1 MNRKPKTYK
10 TMRTFLLFV
19 LGVLMMTACGPN
31 RESQVETTDEGK
43 TLMEA
48 SDCRSCH
55 SINSGIIGPAY
66 MDVAKKYETTEAS
79 VEMLAERI
87 IKGGSGVWGEIPMNP
102 HTDISK
108 DDAKKMARYV
118 LSLDEGDQK

>member
-1 MNRKPKTYK
+1 
-10 TMRTFLLFV
+10 MRTCLLFV
-19 LGVLMMTACGPN
+19 SVVLMIACRTNKEDQTKTA
-31 RESQVETTDEGK
+31 EDGK

-55 SINSGIIGPAY
+55 SINNRIIGPAH
-66 MDVAKKYETTEAS
+66 MDVAKKYETTDAN

-87 IKGGSGVWGEIPMNP
+87 IKGGSGVWGDTPMNP

-108 DDAKKMARYV
+108 DDAKKMARYI